1 MKTIKIA
8 IYIVLMLLTTG
19 VVHAA
24 PTATVNPLSTAMF
37 IYIPSA
43 LLAILVTYY
52 IWRMNSIKRRQSQPK
67 TTHRGPVK
75 RPMVAYQRRKALH
88 DAA

>member
-1 MKTIKIA
+1 MKTIKYA
-8 IYIVLMLLTTG
+8 IYMVLMLLTTG

-52 IWRMNSIKRRQSQPK
+52 IWRMNSIKRRQNAPK
-67 TTHRGPVK
+67 TTNRGPVR